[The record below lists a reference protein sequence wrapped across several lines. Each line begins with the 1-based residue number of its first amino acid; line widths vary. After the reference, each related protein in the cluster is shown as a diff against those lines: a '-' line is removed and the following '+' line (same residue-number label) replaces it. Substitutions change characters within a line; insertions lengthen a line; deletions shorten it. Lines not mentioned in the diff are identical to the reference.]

1 MGRTFLA
8 AVLLFS
14 FSIGAADAHRQMTP
28 WLKFA
33 QNNDQQ
39 QCQPW
44 QVKDDNG
51 NCVDGPNVF
60 RPGAGYS
67 PGAGESCWAECEC
80 YNGQYPA
87 ADNCAPCSYLGQV
100 CTR

>member
-8 AVLLFS
+8 ALLLFS
-14 FSIGAADAHRQMTP
+14 FSIGAAYAHRQMTP

-33 QNNDQQ
+33 QNDQQ
-39 QCQPW
+39 QCDKPW
-44 QVKDDNG
+44 QVKDANG
-51 NCVDGPNVF
+51 NCADGPNVF
-60 RPGAGYS
+60 RPGAGYA
-67 PGAGESCWAECEC
+67 PGAGEMCWAECEC
-80 YNGQYPA
+80 YEGQSPA